1 MTAVPIVVI
10 RGAGEMA
17 TGCAAALVRAGWSR
31 VLLLETSSPRAVRR
45 RVCLSEAV
53 FDGTATVEELRARL
67 VSSPAE
73 AIAAWGRSTAL
84 PLLVDPGFAC
94 KAEVGASVVVDATLR
109 KRPADTHPGL
119 APVVVG
125 LGPGFVAPRDCT
137 AVIETQRGPTLGQMI
152 LDGGALDDTGIP
164 ADVAGFSTGRVL
176 KVATGGLFRTTRS
189 IGERVTAGEALGEVV
204 APARDRAIVAAAVT
218 GRIRGLLRDR
228 TEVAPFEKLGDVDP
242 VDDPGRIVRISEKAL
257 AIGAG
262 VVRAL
267 RHAGVTPNNS

>member
-1 MTAVPIVVI
+1 MTAVPIVVL

-17 TGCAAALVRAGWSR
+17 TGCAAALVRDGWR
-31 VLLLETSSPRAVRR
+31 RILLLETPSPRAVRR

-53 FDGTATVEELRARL
+53 FDGTAAVEELRAVL
-67 VSSPAE
+67 VASPAD
-73 AIAAWGRSTAL
+73 AVAAWGRSAAL

-94 KAEVGASVVVDATLR
+94 RAGIGASVVVDATLR

-137 AVIETQRGPTLGQMI
+137 AVVETQRGPTLGEVI
-152 LDGGALDDTGIP
+152 LDGEALRDTGIP
-164 ADVAGFSTGRVL
+164 ADVAGISVGRVL

-189 IGERVTAGEALGEVV
+189 IGEPVAPGDRLGEVV
-204 APARDRAIVAAAVT
+204 SPTGERSDVVAEVA

-228 TEVAPFEKLGDVDP
+228 TDVAPFEKLGDVDP
-242 VDDPGRIVRISEKAL
+242 VGDPGRIGRISDKAL

-262 VVRAL
+262 LVRAIRL
-267 RHAGVTPNNS
+267 AGLTPDGD